1 MPDEKKPD
9 KVLDKVL
16 DKKAEHIHEF
26 KTSTSAT
33 FMRDGV
39 ASGKIVL
46 PCACECGATG
56 TVTITLRT

>member
-1 MPDEKKPD
+1 MPDEKKNES
-9 KVLDKVL
+9 
-16 DKKAEHIHEF
+16 KKMDAKEDHVHAF
-26 KTSTSAT
+26 ATSTSAT

-46 PCACECGATG
+46 PVACECGSTG

>member
-1 MPDEKKPD
+1 MPDEKKPE
-9 KVLDKVL
+9 
-16 DKKAEHIHEF
+16 KKTEHAHSF